1 MQPTSSGDA
10 AAESGPGPLPPRIAE
25 EGANWIAE
33 QVSEEL
39 GGFVPAELVD
49 LMMELEHA
57 VRGELGDPELDHGSM
72 SLQLVDRFEAEGV
85 PIKTGALTREVLLEL
100 LHWEDEFLALAGYPR
115 QVRPSASGR

>member
-1 MQPTSSGDA
+1 MQRTSDSDSN
-10 AAESGPGPLPPRIAE
+10 AEGGAGSLPPRIAE

-57 VRGELGDPELDHGSM
+57 VRADLSDPDMDHASM
-72 SLQLVDRFEAEGV
+72 SLHLIERFELEGV
-85 PIKTGALTREVLLEL
+85 PVKTGALTRDVLLEL
-100 LHWEDEFLALAGYPR
+100 LHWEDEFLSLAGYPR
-115 QVRPSASGR
+115 QVNPSSRS

>member
-1 MQPTSSGDA
+1 MQQAPGGDT
-10 AAESGPGPLPPRIAE
+10 AAEGGAGPLPPRLAE

-57 VRGELGDPELDHGSM
+57 VRTELSDAALDHASM
-72 SLQLVDRFEAEGV
+72 SLHLVDRFEAEGV
-85 PIKTGALTREVLLEL
+85 PVKTGALTREVLLEL
-100 LHWEDEFLALAGYPR
+100 LHWEDEFLSLAGYPR
-115 QVRPSASGR
+115 KVRPSAPRP

>member
-1 MQPTSSGDA
+1 MRQASGGDT
-10 AAESGPGPLPPRIAE
+10 AAEGGGGPLPPRIAE

-33 QVSEEL
+33 QVSEDL

-57 VRGELGDPELDHGSM
+57 VRSELGDPGLDHAAM
-72 SLQLVDRFEAEGV
+72 SLHLVERFEGEGV
-85 PIKTGALTREVLLEL
+85 PMKVGALTREVLLEL

-115 QVRPSASGR
+115 QVRP

>member
-1 MQPTSSGDA
+1 MQPTSSGDT
-10 AAESGPGPLPPRIAE
+10 AAEGGPGPLPPRIAE

-57 VRGELGDPELDHGSM
+57 VRSELGDPDMDHGAM

-115 QVRPSASGR
+115 QVRPSAPSR

>member
-1 MQPTSSGDA
+1 MRRGSGGDA
-10 AAESGPGPLPPRIAE
+10 AAEGGVGPLPPRLAE

-57 VRGELGDPELDHGSM
+57 VRADLGDRDMDHASM
-72 SLQLVDRFEAEGV
+72 SLHLVERFEAEGV

-115 QVRPSASGR
+115 QVRPSAPGR

>member
-1 MQPTSSGDA
+1 MQSTSSEDA
-10 AAESGPGPLPPRIAE
+10 AEEGGSGPLPPRIAE

-57 VRGELGDPELDHGSM
+57 VRSELGDPEMDHSSM
-72 SLQLVDRFEAEGV
+72 SLHLVDRFEAEGV

-115 QVRPSASGR
+115 QVRPSAPAR